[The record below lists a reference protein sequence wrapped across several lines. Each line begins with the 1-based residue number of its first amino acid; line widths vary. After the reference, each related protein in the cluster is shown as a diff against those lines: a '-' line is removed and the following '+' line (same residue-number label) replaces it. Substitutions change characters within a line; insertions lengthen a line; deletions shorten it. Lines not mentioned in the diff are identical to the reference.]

1 MAINGENRT
10 DVIILGGGLVGQ
22 TLALALNVHGLS
34 SAVVDRMPTE
44 ALLDSSYDG
53 RVSAVASAS
62 WNMLNAIGIGDALDG
77 KGCAIGS
84 IRASD
89 GLAPGRLDFESGEG
103 EGPLGIMFENRLLRA
118 TLFEASQKAEHI
130 ALHMAKTATDVVR
143 DPGGVMVTLDDGT
156 VLKGSLLIGAE
167 GRGSPTRETA
177 GIRVARWSYR
187 HHAIVAT
194 INHERAH
201 GGIAYEIFY
210 PAGPFALLPM
220 QDDAAGY
227 RSALVWTVD
236 EKDGP
241 AMLGLSERAF
251 LAEAKKRM
259 GGFLG
264 DIALAGPRGA
274 YPLGF
279 HHAAKITGER
289 LALIGDSAH
298 GIHPIAGQGLNL
310 GFRDVACLAQVLV
323 EGTRLGM
330 EAGDAQLLKRYET
343 WRSFDTL
350 MVAMA
355 TDGLTRLF
363 GIPGKTASKIR
374 RFGMSAVNRTP
385 PLKRRFIEE
394 ARGSSGKLPLLL
406 QGATI

>member
-1 MAINGENRT
+1 MNQT

-22 TLALALNVHGLS
+22 TLALALDAHGLS

-44 ALLDSSYDG
+44 TLLDSSYDG

-62 WNMLNAIGIGDALDG
+62 RNMLTAIGLGEALDG

-89 GLAPGRLDFESGEG
+89 GLKPGRLDFEPGEG

-118 TLFEASQKAEHI
+118 TLFEASQKADHI
-130 ALHMAKTATDVVR
+130 DLHMAKSAVDVR
-143 DPGGVMVTLDDGT
+143 REPGGVTVTLDDDT
-156 VLKGSLLIGAE
+156 ILEGSLLIGAE
-167 GRGSPTRETA
+167 GRGSPTREA
-177 GIRVARWSYR
+177 ANIRIARWSYK

-194 INHERAH
+194 VNHEKPHAA
-201 GGIAYEIFY
+201 IAYEIFY

-220 QDDAAGY
+220 LDDANGP

-251 LAEAKKRM
+251 LAEAQKRM

-264 DIALAGPRGA
+264 ELALAGPRGA

-289 LALIGDSAH
+289 LALVGDSAH

-310 GFRDVACLAQVLV
+310 GFRDVASLAQVLV
-323 EGTRLGM
+323 EGARLGM
-330 EAGDAQLLKRYET
+330 DVGDAQLLKRYET
-343 WRSFDTL
+343 WRSLDTL

-363 GIPGKTASKIR
+363 GIPGKAASKIR
-374 RFGMSAVNRTP
+374 RFGMTAVDRIP
-385 PLKRRFIEE
+385 PLKRRFIDE

-406 QGATI
+406 QGVTV